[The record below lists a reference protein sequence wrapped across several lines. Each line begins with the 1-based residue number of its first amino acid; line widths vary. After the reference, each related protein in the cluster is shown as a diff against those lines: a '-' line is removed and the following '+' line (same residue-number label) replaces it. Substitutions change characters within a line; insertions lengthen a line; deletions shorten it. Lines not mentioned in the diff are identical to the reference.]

1 MKSFALLGAPKQLW
15 PDDLKEQFLKA
26 NRTGDLVIGVDRGS
40 LLLQKMGIKV
50 DVAEGDFDSLKRNE
64 LAEIEKNVADIRYS
78 NPEKDWT
85 DAELAIRCA
94 FLDYRVSHLT
104 IFGATGGRLDH
115 FLSNLFMVL
124 KPEFNQFAEKITLID
139 QQNSIKFYNAGK
151 HLVKRQLGYQYFGV
165 ATLNKVLNLNINGAK
180 YNLAK
185 FSSANPVS
193 FSSNEFLPEKDTFEL
208 SCAKGVVAVIQSK
221 DINRFQNI

>member
-15 PDDLKEQFLKA
+15 PDDLKQRFSLAVKK
-26 NRTGDLVIGVDRGS
+26 GDLVIGVDRGAF
-40 LLLQKMGIKV
+40 LLHEMGIKV
-50 DVAEGDFDSLKRNE
+50 NVAEGDFDSLKRKE

-94 FLDYRVSHLT
+94 FLDYHVSHLT
-104 IFGATGGRLDH
+104 LFGATGGRLDH

-139 QQNSIKFYNAGK
+139 QQNSIRFYNTGK
-151 HLVKRQLGYQYFGV
+151 HLIKKQRGYKYFGV
-165 ATLNKVLNLNINGAK
+165 VTLNSVVNLNINGAK
-180 YNLAK
+180 YDLANFK
-185 FSSANPVS
+185 GTGPIS
-193 FSSNEFLPEKDTFEL
+193 FSSNEFLPEKDAFEL
-208 SCAKGVVAVIQSK
+208 SFKRGVVAVVQSK

>member
-15 PDDLKEQFLKA
+15 PDDLKQQFLLA
-26 NRTGDLVIGVDRGS
+26 NRTGDLVIGVDRGA
-40 LLLQKMGIKV
+40 LLLQEMGIKV
-50 DVAEGDFDSLKRNE
+50 DVTEGDFDSLQKNE

-94 FLDYRVSHLT
+94 FLDYHVSHLT
-104 IFGATGGRLDH
+104 LFGATGGRLDH
-115 FLSNLFMVL
+115 FLSNFLMAL
-124 KPEFNQFAEKITLID
+124 KPEFKEFAEKIALID
-139 QQNSIKFYNAGK
+139 QQNSISFYNAGK
-151 HLVKRQLGYQYFGV
+151 HLVKRQLGYKYFGV
-165 ATLNKVLNLNINGAK
+165 VTLTGVLNLNINRAK

-185 FSSANPVS
+185 YWSANPVS
-193 FSSNEFLPEKDTFEL
+193 FSSNEFLPGKDAFEL
-208 SCAKGVVAVIQSK
+208 SFTRGVVAVIQSK